1 MPKID
6 MFQCDNRHCPDASE
20 TRGDPLESDWL
31 VLQGEGGPRFSASCR
46 VSRRGWSS
54 TWTVSM
60 DEETWI
66 KCEGC
71 DCEVLVGSSHLPAP
85 ES

>member
-31 VLQGEGGPRFSASCR
+31 VLQGEGGPRFFCKLSCLKA
-46 VSRRGWSS
+46 WLEQY
-54 TWTVSM
+54 M
-60 DEETWI
+60 D
-66 KCEGC
+66 G
-71 DCEVLVGSSHLPAP
+71 LNG
-85 ES
+85 